1 MNLMQGTGMTA
12 VLLAGLVTAGGQLEG
27 QEAAK
32 PATAA
37 GTSHTV
43 NRIAATVVSLRID
56 SR

>member
-43 NRIAATVVSLRID
+43 NLSHPGK
-56 SR
+56 